1 MFLIEHEFGST
12 VITLV
17 DEGAAQLQENLIID
31 SFAEWLTIKQCD
43 VWTDKINK
51 LIFSMTWLK
60 DSSSAINVPEG
71 VSTRFHI

>member
-31 SFAEWLTIKQCD
+31 SFAE
-43 VWTDKINK
+43 
-51 LIFSMTWLK
+51 
-60 DSSSAINVPEG
+60 
-71 VSTRFHI
+71 

>member
-1 MFLIEHEFGST
+1 MINTE
-12 VITLV
+12 
-17 DEGAAQLQENLIID
+17 
-31 SFAEWLTIKQCD
+31 QCD